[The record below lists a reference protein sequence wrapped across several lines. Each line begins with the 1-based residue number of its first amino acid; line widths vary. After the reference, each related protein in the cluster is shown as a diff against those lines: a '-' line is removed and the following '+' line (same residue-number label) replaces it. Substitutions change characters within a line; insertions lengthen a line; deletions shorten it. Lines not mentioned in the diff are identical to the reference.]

1 MIARFFLHINSED
14 CICFENGLE
23 KMILFKKMKM
33 NKWKG
38 I

>member
-1 MIARFFLHINSED
+1 MIARNISHINSED
-14 CICFENGLE
+14 CICFEDRLE
-23 KMILFKKMKM
+23 TMILFKKMKM

>member
-14 CICFENGLE
+14 CICFGYRLE
-23 KMILFKKMKM
+23 TMILLKKMKI